1 MTNTTNKSDIMTC
14 PIHEVDTF
22 DAGFLQ
28 DPYPFYARTREE
40 APVYR
45 HPDSGIVFISTYNL
59 IRYVVSKPRLYSNK
73 FAERMQPDRSSNML
87 EEEKEIM
94 ARGWIVAD
102 TMLTADP
109 PEHTRYRKLA
119 MKAFT
124 YRRVSQMTEYVE
136 DLVHDLID
144 AMPEDGC
151 EFKASFANK
160 LPMYVISDA
169 LGVPRSQF
177 SKFESWSNAFV
188 ALLSGLAD
196 DETRIWAAKN
206 ILEFQQYFVEVI
218 EQKRTHPTDDVIS
231 DLVHA
236 DLASEG
242 DPRKMT
248 YEELLSILQQL
259 LVAGNETTAHTLT
272 AGVKFLLEHPAQ
284 LARLKADAS
293 LAENTVE
300 EVLRYLSPTN
310 NMWRVATGDDEIA
323 GVKIKSGD
331 LILLRYGSGNR
342 DEAQFSDADKFDID
356 RQNAKEH
363 LAFGAG
369 IHTCIGAQ
377 LARKEMITAFPII
390 FDRLENLALDSS
402 KGDLVY
408 IPSVLLRGVM
418 NLNVTYIKR
427 PKS

>member
-1 MTNTTNKSDIMTC
+1 MSNTTDTRDILSC

-28 DPYPFYARTREE
+28 DPYPFYARTRKE

-45 HPDSGIVFISTYNL
+45 HPESGIVFVSTYEL
-59 IRYVVSKPRLYSNK
+59 IRYVASKPLLYSNK
-73 FAERMQPDRSSNML
+73 FAEKMQPDRSSKML
-87 EEEKEIM
+87 DEEKEIL
-94 ARGWIVAD
+94 AKGWIVAD

-144 AMPEDGC
+144 AMPENGC
-151 EFKASFANK
+151 EFKAAFASK

-177 SKFESWSNAFV
+177 DKFESWSNAFV

-196 DETRIWAAKN
+196 DETRIWAARN

-218 EQKRTHPTDDVIS
+218 EQKRANPTDDVIS

-272 AGVKFLLEHPAQ
+272 AGVKFLLENPEQ
-284 LARLKADAS
+284 LERLKADPT

-310 NMWRVATGDDEIA
+310 NMWRVVTGDDELG
-323 GVKIKSGD
+323 GVKVKAGD

-342 DEAQFSDADKFDID
+342 DEDQFTQPDNFDIH
-356 RQNAKEH
+356 RENAKEH

-369 IHTCIGAQ
+369 IHTCLGSQ
-377 LARKEMITAFPII
+377 LARKEMIIAFPII
-390 FDRLENLALDSS
+390 FDRLQNLALDKS

-418 NLNVTYIKR
+418 NLNVSYTKR
-427 PKS
+427 PRP